1 MHMIETHGRF
11 STQHNRTKSSDH
23 AQCTAKIVRSDKN
36 NLFPCLLSM
45 GNISQTIYFF
55 SPWQT
60 SPVAT
65 AMAFSMATFSKA
77 TITFNQKK
85 QLNINL
91 S

>member
-1 MHMIETHGRF
+1 MADFQR
-11 STQHNRTKSSDH
+11 STTGQSLLIMLSALPRLHD
-23 AQCTAKIVRSDKN
+23 QIKN

-45 GNISQTIYFF
+45 GNISQTIYFL

-60 SPVAT
+60 SPVA
-65 AMAFSMATFSKA
+65 AAVAFSMATFSKA

>member
-1 MHMIETHGRF
+1 
-11 STQHNRTKSSDH
+11 
-23 AQCTAKIVRSDKN
+23 
-36 NLFPCLLSM
+36 M